1 MRAGAGSFYEKLKL
15 STTGQRDTTDIL
27 ENLILIDTQ
36 LLKFS
41 ASNRRQDFF
50 VRNKGT

>member
-1 MRAGAGSFYEKLKL
+1 MRAGAGSFYKKLKL

-27 ENLILIDTQ
+27 ENLIDTQ